1 MQVGHQGLRPPGG
14 HVQAV
19 VELRVIEELAERA
32 LAGGDLVRDVV
43 KLVAQGAEVRDDV
56 VRVEHDFFDVG
67 LSPEFGAIL
76 VPDVWLVEVR
86 HGQRAA
92 GGRVQAMV
100 QRRARAHLEQR
111 RDHGVRCFRLVRLL
125 HSSAA

>member
-1 MQVGHQGLRPPGG
+1 MRPPGG

-67 LSPEFGAIL
+67 LFVGL
-76 VPDVWLVEVR
+76 HL
-86 HGQRAA
+86 AA
-92 GGRVQAMV
+92 V
-100 QRRARAHLEQR
+100 
-111 RDHGVRCFRLVRLL
+111 RDHGLAGAAARNIDVPFTQQALALRRSFRVGANLVLVFDRDSHVNFHGALGVL
-125 HSSAA
+125 ER